1 MSGEKIL
8 FILYK
13 QLKINIEDKLHSKM
27 GRINEY
33 EFPQENT
40 HMLIILWLCII
51 TLRKLKLKSLW
62 DTAIS
67 NRVGKIKEN
76 W

>member
-1 MSGEKIL
+1 
-8 FILYK
+8 
-13 QLKINIEDKLHSKM
+13 M

-40 HMLIILWLCII
+40 HMLIILWLYII
-51 TLRKLKLKSLW
+51 TVRKLKLKSQW
-62 DTAIS
+62 DTTTP
-67 NRVGKIKEN
+67 NRVGKRKEN